1 MTEIVGLRFHD
12 VTVDGSSLSLTFEG
26 KSGEQITV
34 SMLTEYLDTLMMS
47 LARVKQEVSAKQRPK
62 KLALSFR
69 GLQSWSVTAIPGQE
83 YVLVVLDGSTALE
96 APYALFPEMA
106 EEFAS
111 ALSRTSK
118 IVRMQRK
125 DN

>member
-1 MTEIVGLRFHD
+1 MTEIIGVRSHD
-12 VTVDGSSLSLTFEG
+12 VTLDGSSLSLTFEG
-26 KSGEQITV
+26 NSGEQITV
-34 SMLTEYLDTLMMS
+34 SMPTDYLDALMIS
-47 LARVKQEVSAKQRPK
+47 LGRVKQEVVVKQRPK
-62 KLALSFR
+62 RLALSFR
-69 GLQSWSVTAIPGQE
+69 GLQSWSVTGIPGQE
-83 YVLVVLDGSTALE
+83 YVLVILDGSTALE